1 VKALVVAA
9 LGLLGILVIG
19 LLLTGVAPA
28 TGFKLLIEGAFSDQF
43 AISQSLVRATP
54 LLLAG
59 LGVTVAWK
67 AGVFN
72 IGGEGQLL
80 IGAVFGASTAQLL
93 SKLGIPLVGTVLVL
107 VSSVLGGAIW
117 AGVAAWLS
125 IKRGVNLVISTILLN
140 FIGLQLLLFGV
151 DGPLRRKGQSAPMTE
166 QLPDSWMLWK
176 PSRQT
181 DLHVGVLLA
190 ILVAVA
196 IGVFLFRTR
205 SGYLVRATG
214 ANPRFVRANRI
225 NPSAIQLRVM
235 LLSGGLCGL
244 AGGIQFLG
252 INGQLTPSFS
262 QQYGFL
268 AIPVALVGGLHPL
281 GVTVS
286 SFFFGALFAGT
297 SNLSRFGGSGSY
309 FVYIV
314 QGLAVFGLLV
324 HRFVKDRQV
333 EFAQ

>member
-1 VKALVVAA
+1 VRLIALSALSFVAILVV
-9 LGLLGILVIG
+9 G
-19 LLLTGVAPA
+19 LLLSGIAP
-28 TGFKLLIEGAFSDQF
+28 GSGLKLLLDGAVGDQF
-43 AISQSLVRATP
+43 AVSQSLVRATP

-80 IGAVFGASTAQLL
+80 IGALLGASTAQLVAG
-93 SKLGIPLVGTVLVL
+93 LGVPIVGTLL
-107 VSSVLGGAIW
+107 ILLTSVIGGSIW
-117 AGVAAWLS
+117 AGLAAWLW

-140 FIGLQLLLFGV
+140 FIGLQLLLYGV

-181 DLHVGVLLA
+181 DLHIGVVVAVILA
-190 ILVAVA
+190 IVVG
-196 IGVFLFRTR
+196 IFLLRTR

-225 NPSAIQLRVM
+225 NPEAIQLKVM

-244 AGGIQFLG
+244 AGGIQYLG

-286 SFFFGALFAGT
+286 SLLFGGLFAGT
-297 SNLSRFGGSGSY
+297 SNLSRFGGSGSF
-309 FVYIV
+309 FVYVV
-314 QGLAVFGLLV
+314 QGLAVFGLLGY
-324 HRFVKDRQV
+324 RFLRERQT
-333 EFAQ
+333 EFAK